1 MRSKNTGWCQKF
13 IWDLLTP
20 PDPRIWNSNHFFF
33 VFIRWGP
40 CSRLLTSDHI
50 FQRMFSCTWRKA
62 GILYQFLSNEH
73 NSTVIIKRDN
83 LRSRSK
89 MFYRLW
95 NCIFMLGFHS
105 PQNQCHP
112 SGWNRSQK
120 QKVCGG
126 LAHQIRTVGDA
137 EKGTD
142 AGLSYSKIWSAA
154 LWELMCLIEMMP
166 VWRMGDS

>member
-1 MRSKNTGWCQKF
+1 MSKIHLTSLDTTWSKNLEVLPF
-13 IWDLLTP
+13 LLC
-20 PDPRIWNSNHFFF
+20 H
-33 VFIRWGP
+33 
-40 CSRLLTSDHI
+40 LSDGFPVPGYSFEIHI
-50 FQRMFSCTWRKA
+50 FHRMFSCTWRKA

-73 NSTVIIKRDN
+73 NSIVIKKHDN

-142 AGLSYSKIWSAA
+142 ACLSYSKIWSAA
-154 LWELMCLIEMMP
+154 LWELMCLMEMML
-166 VWRMGDS
+166 VWRMGGS